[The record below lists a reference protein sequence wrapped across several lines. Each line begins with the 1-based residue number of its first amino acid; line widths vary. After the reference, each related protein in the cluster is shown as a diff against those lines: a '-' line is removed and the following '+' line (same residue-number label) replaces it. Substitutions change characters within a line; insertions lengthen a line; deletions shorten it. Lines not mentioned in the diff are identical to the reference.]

1 MPGMRVTSVRRTVR
15 VAVALVTGQAL
26 LCGIIGFVTFD
37 SDEPASR
44 PGASAPL
51 LAGPPIAAPATSVPP
66 PTERAKRAEP
76 GTARSTRTERPASP
90 PASAGVRT
98 SATRKVKPSLEV
110 RIPRKPVPSTSPPDR
125 ELLLPPPSPAPADD
139 APVPV
144 VQEPC
149 DDEGATGR
157 TAGGQAVTC
166 RRDRRGELRWT
177 LV

>member
-1 MPGMRVTSVRRTVR
+1 MPGTRVTSVRRTVR
-15 VAVALVTGQAL
+15 VAVALVIGQAL

-37 SDEPASR
+37 SDEPAPR
-44 PGASAPL
+44 PGAPAPL
-51 LAGPPIAAPATSVPP
+51 LAGPPIPAPSAGVPP

-76 GTARSTRTERPASP
+76 GTARSTRTERPTSP
-90 PASAGVRT
+90 PTSAGVRT
-98 SATRKVKPSLEV
+98 SATRKVKPSLEI
-110 RIPRKPVPSTSPPDR
+110 RIPRPVPSTAPTDR
-125 ELLLPPPSPAPADD
+125 ELQPPSPVPIAD

>member
-1 MPGMRVTSVRRTVR
+1 MPGMRVTSVRRTVC

-26 LCGIIGFVTFD
+26 LCAIIGFVTFD
-37 SDEPASR
+37 GDEPASR
-44 PGASAPL
+44 PGAAAPQ
-51 LAGPPIAAPATSVPP
+51 LAGPPIAPPATGVPP
-66 PTERAKRAEP
+66 PTGPVKRAKP
-76 GTARSTRTERPASP
+76 GTARSTRTERPTSP
-90 PASAGVRT
+90 PTPAGVRT
-98 SATRKVKPSLEV
+98 SATRKVKPSLEI
-110 RIPRKPVPSTSPPDR
+110 RIPRPAPSTSPPDR
-125 ELLLPPPSPAPADD
+125 ELKPPSPVPVAD